1 LTCKKRRP
9 YNLYCVGG
17 DVKPFSINQSVDT
30 PTQTHEA
37 HHTVWCATTQHSQ
50 QITKNRLLERYK
62 KTASSSR
69 YANRH
74 EQTTS
79 V

>member
-1 LTCKKRRP
+1 MRP
-9 YNLYCVGG
+9 
-17 DVKPFSINQSVDT
+17 T
-30 PTQTHEA
+30 TQ
-37 HHTVWCATTQHSQ
+37 CATTQHSQ

-79 V
+79 VEK